1 LSLPYLD
8 QTHWTVA
15 AAFTMSL
22 TAGLLSVYFAC
33 MVQVQLGGLHSS
45 HEVRRWLVTQRT
57 ARRHLS
63 RSLARRH
70 REHLESQAQN
80 MESRLERLLSK
91 QASGELADLLLEVHT
106 QHIPSLYSALLLV
119 APLQLLNW
127 SLAALLVG
135 VGIYYGLVYT
145 NALGEMRG
153 AHANLALLVVYTAF
167 TAVALASFVTP
178 SLLKFSETADWAK
191 QNTDRLEELLRQT
204 PDPANVRRDELPSSG
219 TGTHHHFFKPG
230 DQHAVSGPVTPQA
243 PSRSDNGDPAQCPSY
258 TSPSCTS
265 AKDDGGTTTHAFATM
280 KAGGEGRVVTSVN
293 LTRGRVLVTDDINL
307 SSFEG
312 VTRSIKILYGRVV
325 GS

>member
-1 LSLPYLD
+1 
-8 QTHWTVA
+8 
-15 AAFTMSL
+15 MSL
-22 TAGLLSVYFAC
+22 TTGLLSVYFAC
-33 MVQVQLGGLHSS
+33 MVQVQLGSLHSS
-45 HEVRRWLVTQRT
+45 HEVRRWLIMQRT
-57 ARRHLS
+57 ARRHLP

-70 REHLESQAQN
+70 REYLESQAQN

-91 QASGELADLLLEVHT
+91 QASGELADLMLEVHT

-127 SLAALLVG
+127 SLAALIAG

-153 AHANLALLVVYTAF
+153 AHANLALLVVYMGF

-204 PDPANVRRDELPSSG
+204 PSPAHVRGVRNGLPSSG
-219 TGTHHHFFKPG
+219 AGSDHHHSYKPS
-230 DQHAVSGPVTPQA
+230 DQHAVSGPAA
-243 PSRSDNGDPAQCPSY
+243 PPARPRSHKGDPSQDPSY
-258 TSPSCTS
+258 TSPSYTS
-265 AKDDGGTTTHAFATM
+265 AKDDGGIPAHAFATM
-280 KAGGEGRVVTSVN
+280 RAGGECRVVTSVN
-293 LTRGRVLVTDDINL
+293 LTRGRVLATDDINL

-312 VTRSIKILYGRVV
+312 VTRSIKILYGRVF
-325 GS
+325 GP